1 MVARRWLLAG
11 AAAWTCAAWTWAGI
25 VTAQAQTEIQWWHAM
40 GGQLGEALNALADGF
55 NKSQQEYKIVPVYK
69 GTYTETMTAAVA
81 AFRARQ
87 QPHIVQVFEVG
98 TATMM
103 AAKGAVYPVHQLM
116 ADAGEAFDPNAYLP
130 AVYGY
135 YATTDGKLLS
145 MPFNSSTPVLYYN
158 KDAFKKAGLDPEQPP
173 KTWADLEQS
182 ARKLI
187 AAGSQCGFTSQW
199 QTWIQIENF
208 GAWHNIPFATG
219 ANGFAATDVKLTIN
233 DPLRVRHVDNLGKW
247 QKEKVFV
254 YAGREGKPNPK
265 FTTGECPMIMASA
278 GSAGGFAQA
287 MAGVPFGIAMLP
299 YYPDVKGAPQ
309 NSIIGG
315 ATLWVLSGKPKNEYK
330 GVAKFFTYLSGP
342 EVQAKWHMETG
353 YVPITKAAYQH
364 TRALGFYDKFP
375 GRDVAVE
382 QLNLKPPTDNSKG
395 LRIGNFIQIRDVM
408 DEELEAV
415 WAGQKTAQQALDTA
429 VERGNKLL
437 ADFARAN
444 R

>member
-1 MVARRWLLAG
+1 MIARRLLLG
-11 AAAWTCAAWTWAGI
+11 AAVAWTCGFG

-40 GGQLGEALNALADGF
+40 GGQLGEALNALAESF
-55 NKSQQEYKIVPVYK
+55 NKSQKDYKVVAVYK
-69 GTYTETMTAAVA
+69 GTYTETMTGAIA
-81 AFRARQ
+81 AFRAKQ

-103 AAKGAVYPVHQLM
+103 AAKGAIYPVHQLM
-116 ADAGEAFDPNAYLP
+116 ADAGEAFDPNAYIP

-135 YATTDGKLLS
+135 YSTADGKLLS

-158 KDAFKKAGLDPEQPP
+158 KDAFKKAGLDPNAPP
-173 KTWADLEQS
+173 KTWSDVEQY
-182 ARKLI
+182 AKKFL
-187 AAGSQCGFTSQW
+187 AGGGQCGFTSQW

-219 ANGFAATDVKLTIN
+219 ANGFAATDIKLTIN
-233 DPLRVRHVDNLGKW
+233 DPLRVRHVENLGKW

-265 FTTGECPMIMASA
+265 FTTGECPMIMAST

-287 MAGVPFGIAMLP
+287 MKDVSFGMAMLP
-299 YYPDVKGAPQ
+299 YYADVQGAPQ

-315 ATLWVLSGKPKNEYK
+315 ATLWVLSGKPKDEYK
-330 GVAKFFTYLSGP
+330 GVAKFFAYLSSP
-342 EVQAKWHMETG
+342 EVQSKWHMDTG
-353 YVPITKAAYQH
+353 YVPITKAAYQL
-364 TRALGFYDKFP
+364 TRAQGFYDKFP

-382 QLNLKPPTDNSKG
+382 QLSLKPPTENSKG
-395 LRIGNFIQIRDVM
+395 LRIGNFVQIRDVM

-415 WAGQKTAQQALDTA
+415 WAGQKTAKQALDTA
-429 VERGNKLL
+429 AERGNKLI

>member
-1 MVARRWLLAG
+1 MITRKFFFH
-11 AAAWTCAAWTWAGI
+11 AAAVLAAACAASSPAC
-25 VTAQAQTEIQWWHAM
+25 AQTEIQWWHAM
-40 GGQLGEALNALADGF
+40 GGQLGESLSALADGF
-55 NKSQQEYKIVPVYK
+55 NKSQKDYKVTPVYK

-81 AFRARQ
+81 AFRAKQ

-116 ADAGEAFDPNAYLP
+116 ADAGEKFEPSAYLP

-135 YATTDGKLLS
+135 YSTTDGKLLS

-158 KDAFKKAGLDPEQPP
+158 KDAFKKAGLAEDKPP
-173 KTWADLEQS
+173 KTWPEVEDYSKRLLAS
-182 ARKLI
+182 
-187 AAGSQCGFTSQW
+187 GYQCGFTTQW
-199 QTWIQIENF
+199 QTWVQIENL
-208 GAWHNIPFATG
+208 GAWHNIPFATA
-219 ANGFAATDVKLTIN
+219 ANGFGGTDVKLLIN
-233 DPLRVRHVDNLGKW
+233 DALRIRHIENLARWHKD
-247 QKEKVFV
+247 KTFV

-278 GSAGGFAQA
+278 GSAGGFAAA
-287 MAGVPFGIAMLP
+287 MKDVQFGIAMLP
-299 YYPDVKGAPQ
+299 YYPDVAAAPQ

-315 ATLWVLSGKPKNEYK
+315 ATLWVLSGKPKPEYT
-330 GVAKFFTYLSGP
+330 GVARFFSYLSSP
-342 EVQAKWHMETG
+342 DVQSRWHMETG
-353 YVPITKAAYQH
+353 YVPITKAAYEQ
-364 TRALGFYDKFP
+364 TRAQGFYEKFP

-382 QLNLKPPTDNSKG
+382 QLNFKPPTESSKG
-395 LRIGNFIQIRDVM
+395 LRIGNFVQIRDVV

-415 WAGQKTAQQALDTA
+415 WAGQKSAKQALDQS

>member
-1 MVARRWLLAG
+1 MISRRLLLRTAVAVAVTCG
-11 AAAWTCAAWTWAGI
+11 GSAAAN
-25 VTAQAQTEIQWWHAM
+25 AQTEIQWWHAM
-40 GGQLGEALNALADGF
+40 GGQLGEALNALAEGF
-55 NKSQQEYKIVPVYK
+55 NKSQTDYKVVPVYK
-69 GTYTETMTAAVA
+69 GTYTETMTGAIA

-103 AAKGAVYPVHQLM
+103 AAKGAIYPVHQLM
-116 ADAGEAFDPNAYLP
+116 AEAGEKFDPDAYLP

-158 KDAFKKAGLDPEQPP
+158 KDAFKKAGLDPDKPP
-173 KTWADLEQS
+173 KTWADMEQYS
-182 ARKLI
+182 KRLL

-199 QTWIQIENF
+199 QTWVQIENF
-208 GAWHNIPFATG
+208 GAWHNTPFATG
-219 ANGFAATDVKLTIN
+219 ANGFAGTDIRLAIN
-233 DPLRVRHVDNLGKW
+233 DPLRVRHVENLAAW
-247 QKEKVFV
+247 HKEKIFV

-265 FTTGECPMIMASA
+265 FTTGECPMITASA
-278 GSAGGFAQA
+278 GSVGGFAQA
-287 MAGVPFGIAMLP
+287 MKDVPFGIAMLP
-299 YYPDVKGAPQ
+299 YYADVNGAPQ

-330 GVAKFFTYLSGP
+330 GVAKFFAYLSSP
-342 EVQAKWHMETG
+342 DVQSKWHMETG
-353 YVPITKAAYQH
+353 YVPITTAAYQR
-364 TRALGFYDKFP
+364 TRAQGFYDKFP

-382 QLNLKPPTDNSKG
+382 QLNFKPPTDSSKG
-395 LRIGNFIQIRDVM
+395 LRIGNFVQIRDVM

-415 WAGQKTAQQALDTA
+415 WAGQKTAKQALDLA
-429 VERGNKLL
+429 VERGNKLI

>member
-1 MVARRWLLAG
+1 MISRRLLLG
-11 AAAWTCAAWTWAGI
+11 AAAAAALMCGAS
-25 VTAQAQTEIQWWHAM
+25 VAAQAQTEIQWWHAM

-55 NKSQQEYKIVPVYK
+55 NKSQTDYKIVPVYK
-69 GTYTETMTAAVA
+69 GTYTETMTGAIA
-81 AFRARQ
+81 AFRAKQ

-103 AAKGAVYPVHQLM
+103 AAKGAIYPVHQLM
-116 ADAGEAFDPNAYLP
+116 ADAGEPFDPGAYLP

-135 YATTDGKLLS
+135 YSTTDGKLLS

-158 KDAFKKAGLDPEQPP
+158 KDAFKKAGLDPDKPP
-173 KTWADLEQS
+173 ETWPELEQS
-182 ARKLI
+182 ARKLL
-187 AAGSQCGFTSQW
+187 AGGAQCGFTSQW

-208 GAWHNIPFATG
+208 GAWHNDPFATG
-219 ANGFAATDVKLTIN
+219 ANGFASTDIKLTIN
-233 DPLRVRHVDNLGKW
+233 DPLRLRHVDNLAKW
-247 QKEKVFV
+247 HKEKIFV

-287 MAGVPFGIAMLP
+287 MKDMPFGIAMLP
-299 YYPDVKGAPQ
+299 YYPDVTGAPQ

-315 ATLWVLSGKPKNEYK
+315 ATLWVLTGKPKAEYK
-330 GVAKFFTYLSGP
+330 GVAKFFAYLSTP
-342 EVQAKWHMETG
+342 EVQSRWHMETG
-353 YVPITKAAYQH
+353 YVPITKAAYQL
-364 TRALGFYDKFP
+364 TRTQGFYDKFP

-382 QLNLKPPTDNSKG
+382 QLGFKPPTDNSKG
-395 LRIGNFIQIRDVM
+395 LRIGNFVQIRDVM
-408 DEELEAV
+408 DEELEGV
-415 WAGQKTAQQALDTA
+415 WAAQKTAKQALDTA

>member
-1 MVARRWLLAG
+1 MVSRKFLISTTVVVIACGGSINGR
-11 AAAWTCAAWTWAGI
+11 
-25 VTAQAQTEIQWWHAM
+25 AQTEIQWWHAM
-40 GGQLGEALNALADGF
+40 GGQLGETLYALAEDF
-55 NKSQQEYKIVPVYK
+55 NKAQKDYKVTPVYK
-69 GTYTETMTAAVA
+69 GTYTETLTAAIA
-81 AFRARQ
+81 AFRAKQ

-116 ADAGEAFDPNAYLP
+116 ADAGEKFDPGAYLP

-135 YATTDGKLLS
+135 YSTTDGKLLS

-158 KDAFKKAGLDPEQPP
+158 KEAFKKAGLADNKPP
-173 KTWADLEQS
+173 KTWGEIEDYSKRLLAT
-182 ARKLI
+182 
-187 AAGSQCGFTSQW
+187 GYQCGFTTQW
-199 QTWIQIENF
+199 QTWVQIENF

-219 ANGFAATDVKLTIN
+219 GNGFSGTDIKLLIN
-233 DPLRVRHVDNLGKW
+233 DPLRIRHIENLAKW
-247 QKEKVFV
+247 HKDKIFV

-278 GSAGGFAQA
+278 GSAGGFAAA
-287 MAGVPFGIAMLP
+287 MKDMQFGIAMLP
-299 YYPDVKGAPQ
+299 YYPDVAAAPQ

-315 ATLWVLSGKPKNEYK
+315 ATLWALSGKPKAEYT
-330 GVAKFFTYLSGP
+330 GVARFFTYLSSP
-342 EVQAKWHMETG
+342 SVQSKWHMETG
-353 YVPITKAAYQH
+353 YVPITKAAYEQ
-364 TRALGFYDKFP
+364 TRAQGFYEKFP

-382 QLNLKPPTDNSKG
+382 QLNFKPPTESSKG
-395 LRIGNFIQIRDVM
+395 LRIGNFVQIRDVV

-415 WAGQKTAQQALDTA
+415 WGGQKTAKAALDA
-429 VERGNKLL
+429 SVERGNKLL

>member
-1 MVARRWLLAG
+1 MISRRLLLRTAVAVAVTCG
-11 AAAWTCAAWTWAGI
+11 GSAAAN
-25 VTAQAQTEIQWWHAM
+25 AQTEIQWWHAM
-40 GGQLGEALNALADGF
+40 GGQLGEALNALAEGF
-55 NKSQQEYKIVPVYK
+55 NKSQTDYKVVPVYK
-69 GTYTETMTAAVA
+69 GTYTETMTGAIA

-103 AAKGAVYPVHQLM
+103 AAKGAIYPVHQLM
-116 ADAGEAFDPNAYLP
+116 AEAGEKFDPDAYLP

-158 KDAFKKAGLDPEQPP
+158 KDAFKKAGLDPDKPP
-173 KTWADLEQS
+173 KTWADMEQYS
-182 ARKLI
+182 KRLL

-199 QTWIQIENF
+199 QTWVQIENF
-208 GAWHNIPFATG
+208 GAWHNTPFATG
-219 ANGFAATDVKLTIN
+219 ANGFAGTDIRLAIN
-233 DPLRVRHVDNLGKW
+233 DPLRVRHVENLAAW
-247 QKEKVFV
+247 HKEKIFV

-265 FTTGECPMIMASA
+265 FTTGECPMITASA
-278 GSAGGFAQA
+278 GSVGGFAQA
-287 MAGVPFGIAMLP
+287 MKDVPFGIAMLP
-299 YYPDVKGAPQ
+299 YYADVNGAPQ

-330 GVAKFFTYLSGP
+330 GVAKFFAYLSSP
-342 EVQAKWHMETG
+342 DVQSKWHMETG
-353 YVPITKAAYQH
+353 YVPITKAAYAR
-364 TRALGFYDKFP
+364 TRAQGFYDKFP

-382 QLNLKPPTDNSKG
+382 QLNFKPPTDSSKG
-395 LRIGNFIQIRDVM
+395 LRIGNFVQIRDVM

-415 WAGQKTAQQALDTA
+415 WAGQKTAKQALDLA
-429 VERGNKLL
+429 VERGNKLI

>member
-1 MVARRWLLAG
+1 
-11 AAAWTCAAWTWAGI
+11 
-25 VTAQAQTEIQWWHAM
+25 
-40 GGQLGEALNALADGF
+40 
-55 NKSQQEYKIVPVYK
+55 
-69 GTYTETMTAAVA
+69 
-81 AFRARQ
+81 
-87 QPHIVQVFEVG
+87 
-98 TATMM
+98 MM
-103 AAKGAVYPVHQLM
+103 AAKGAIYPVHQLM
-116 ADAGEAFDPNAYLP
+116 ADAGETFDPDAYLP

-135 YATTDGKLLS
+135 YSTTDGKLLS

-158 KDAFKKAGLDPEQPP
+158 KDAFKKAGLDPNTPP
-173 KTWADLEQS
+173 KTWSDIEQYS
-182 ARKLI
+182 KKLL

-219 ANGFAATDVKLTIN
+219 ANGFAGTDIKLTIN
-233 DPLRVRHVDNLGKW
+233 DPLRVRHVENLAKW
-247 QKEKVFV
+247 QKEKIFV

-265 FTTGECPMIMASA
+265 FTTGECPMIMGSA

-287 MAGVPFGIAMLP
+287 MKDVPFGIAMLP
-299 YYPDVKGAPQ
+299 YYADVSGAPQ

-330 GVAKFFTYLSGP
+330 GVAKFFAYLSSP
-342 EVQAKWHMETG
+342 EVQSKWHMDTG
-353 YVPITKAAYQH
+353 YVPITKAAYER
-364 TRALGFYDKFP
+364 TRAQGFYDKFP

-395 LRIGNFIQIRDVM
+395 LRIGNFVQIRDVM

-415 WAGQKTAQQALDTA
+415 WAGQKTAKQALDTA

>member
-1 MVARRWLLAG
+1 MSRRSLLG
-11 AAAWTCAAWTWAGI
+11 AAAAVAFTCGASAA
-25 VTAQAQTEIQWWHAM
+25 AQAQTEIQWWHAM
-40 GGQLGEALNALADGF
+40 GGQLGEALNALAEGF
-55 NKSQQEYKIVPVYK
+55 NKSQTEYKVVPVYK
-69 GTYTETMTAAVA
+69 GTYTETMTAAIA

-103 AAKGAVYPVHQLM
+103 AAKGAVYPVYQLM
-116 ADAGEAFDPNAYLP
+116 ADAGEPFDPNAYLP

-135 YATTDGKLLS
+135 YSTTDGKLLS

-158 KDAFKKAGLDPEQPP
+158 KDALKKAGLAGDKPP
-173 KTWADLEQS
+173 KTWDEVEQYS
-182 ARKLI
+182 KKLL
-187 AAGSQCGFTSQW
+187 ASGYQCGFTSQW
-199 QTWIQIENF
+199 QTWVQIENF
-208 GAWHNIPFATG
+208 GAWHNVPFATG
-219 ANGFAATDVKLTIN
+219 ANGFSGTDIKLTIN
-233 DPLRVRHVDNLGKW
+233 DPLRLRHVENLAKW

-287 MAGVPFGIAMLP
+287 MKEVPFGIAMLP
-299 YYPDVKGAPQ
+299 YYADVKGVPQ

-315 ATLWVLSGKPKNEYK
+315 ATLWVLSGKPKPEYK
-330 GVAKFFTYLSGP
+330 GVAKFFAYLSSP
-342 EVQAKWHMETG
+342 EVQSKWHMDTG
-353 YVPITKAAYQH
+353 YVPITKEAYAR
-364 TRALGFYDKFP
+364 TRAQGFYDKFP

-382 QLNLKPPTDNSKG
+382 QLNFKPPTDNSKG
-395 LRIGNFIQIRDVM
+395 LRIGNFVQIRDVM

-415 WAGQKTAQQALDTA
+415 WAGQKTAKQALDTA
-429 VERGNKLL
+429 VERGNRLL

-444 R
+444 K

>member
-1 MVARRWLLAG
+1 MTG
-11 AAAWTCAAWTWAGI
+11 AI
-25 VTAQAQTEIQWWHAM
+25 
-40 GGQLGEALNALADGF
+40 
-55 NKSQQEYKIVPVYK
+55 
-69 GTYTETMTAAVA
+69 A
-81 AFRARQ
+81 AFRAKQ

-103 AAKGAVYPVHQLM
+103 AARGAIYPVHQLM
-116 ADAGEAFDPNAYLP
+116 ADAGEKFDPNAYLP

-135 YATTDGKLLS
+135 YSTTDGKLLS

-158 KDAFKKAGLDPEQPP
+158 KDAFKKAGLDPNAPP
-173 KTWADLEQS
+173 KTWSDVEQS
-182 ARKLI
+182 SKKLL
-187 AAGSQCGFTSQW
+187 AAGHQCGFTTQW

-219 ANGFAATDVKLTIN
+219 ANGFAGTDTKLTIN
-233 DPLRVRHVDNLGKW
+233 DPLRARHIENLARW
-247 QKEKVFV
+247 QKEKIFV

-278 GSAGGFAQA
+278 GTAGGFSQA
-287 MAGVPFGIAMLP
+287 MKDVPFGIAMLP
-299 YYPDVKGAPQ
+299 YYPDVTGAPQ

-315 ATLWVLSGKPKNEYK
+315 ATLWVLSGKPKNEYP
-330 GVAKFFTYLSGP
+330 GVARFFAYLSSP
-342 EVQAKWHMETG
+342 EVQSKWHMDTG
-353 YVPITKAAYQH
+353 YVPITKAAYER
-364 TRALGFYDKFP
+364 TRAQGFYDKFP

-395 LRIGNFIQIRDVM
+395 LRIGNFVQIRDVM

-415 WAGQKTAQQALDTA
+415 WAGQKTAKQALDTA
-429 VERGNKLL
+429 AERGNKLL

>member
-1 MVARRWLLAG
+1 MISHSVLLRAAVAVAMTCG
-11 AAAWTCAAWTWAGI
+11 GSAA
-25 VTAQAQTEIQWWHAM
+25 VRAQTEIQWWHAM
-40 GGQLGEALNALADGF
+40 GGQLGEALNALAEGF
-55 NKSQQEYKIVPVYK
+55 NQSQKDYKVVPVYK
-69 GTYTETMTAAVA
+69 GTYTETMTGAIA
-81 AFRARQ
+81 AFRAKQ

-103 AAKGAVYPVHQLM
+103 AAKGAIYPVHQLM
-116 ADAGEAFDPNAYLP
+116 ADAGEKFDPNAYLP

-135 YATTDGKLLS
+135 YSTTDGKLLS

-158 KDAFKKAGLDPEQPP
+158 KDAFKKASLDPSAPP
-173 KTWADLEQS
+173 RTWSDVEQS
-182 ARKLI
+182 SKKLL
-187 AAGSQCGFTSQW
+187 AAGHQCGFTTQW

-219 ANGFAATDVKLTIN
+219 ANGFAGTDTKLTIN
-233 DPLRVRHVDNLGKW
+233 DPLRARHIENLARW
-247 QKEKVFV
+247 QKERTFV

-287 MAGVPFGIAMLP
+287 MKDVPFGIAMLP
-299 YYPDVKGAPQ
+299 YYPDVTGAPQ

-315 ATLWVLSGKPKNEYK
+315 ATLWVLSGKPKNEYP
-330 GVAKFFTYLSGP
+330 GVARFFAYLSSP
-342 EVQAKWHMETG
+342 EVQSKWHMDTG
-353 YVPITKAAYQH
+353 YVPITKAAYQR
-364 TRALGFYDKFP
+364 TRAQGFYDKFP

-395 LRIGNFIQIRDVM
+395 LRIGNFVQIRDVM

-415 WAGQKTAQQALDTA
+415 WAGQKTAKQALDA
-429 VERGNKLL
+429 AAERGNKLL
-437 ADFARAN
+437 ADFARTN

>member
-1 MVARRWLLAG
+1 MISRRVLLR
-11 AAAWTCAAWTWAGI
+11 AAAAVAMTCGGSAA
-25 VTAQAQTEIQWWHAM
+25 AQAQSEIQWWHAM
-40 GGQLGEALNALADGF
+40 GGQLGEALNALAEGF
-55 NKSQQEYKIVPVYK
+55 NKSQKDYKVVPVYK
-69 GTYTETMTAAVA
+69 GTYTETMTAAIA
-81 AFRARQ
+81 AFRAKQ
-87 QPHIVQVFEVG
+87 PPHIVQVFEVG

-103 AAKGAVYPVHQLM
+103 AAKGAIYPVHQLM
-116 ADAGEAFDPNAYLP
+116 ADAGEKFDPNAYLP

-135 YATTDGKLLS
+135 YSTRDGKLLS

-158 KDAFKKAGLDPEQPP
+158 KDAFKKANLDPNTPP
-173 KTWADLEQS
+173 KTWSDMEQS
-182 ARKLI
+182 SKKLL
-187 AAGSQCGFTSQW
+187 AVGYHFWFTSQW
-199 QTWIQIENF
+199 QTWIHIENF

-219 ANGFAATDVKLTIN
+219 ANGFAGTDTKLTIN
-233 DPLRVRHVDNLGKW
+233 DPLRARHVENLARW

-278 GSAGGFAQA
+278 GTAGGFAQA
-287 MAGVPFGIAMLP
+287 MKDVPFGIAMMP
-299 YYPDVKGAPQ
+299 YYADVNGAPQ

-315 ATLWVLSGKPKNEYK
+315 ATLWVLTGKPKNEYP
-330 GVAKFFTYLSGP
+330 GVAKFFAYLSGS
-342 EVQAKWHMETG
+342 EVQSKWHMDTG
-353 YVPITKAAYQH
+353 YVPITKAAYER
-364 TRALGFYDKFP
+364 TRAQGFYDKFP

-395 LRIGNFIQIRDVM
+395 LRIGNFVQIRDVM

-415 WAGQKTAQQALDTA
+415 WAGQKTAKQALDAAT
-429 VERGNKLL
+429 ERGNKLL

>member
-1 MVARRWLLAG
+1 MILRTLLLG
-11 AAAWTCAAWTWAGI
+11 AAAAVALTCGGSAA
-25 VTAQAQTEIQWWHAM
+25 VAQTEIQWWHAM
-40 GGQLGEALNALADGF
+40 GGQLGEALNALAEGF
-55 NKSQQEYKIVPVYK
+55 NKSQKDYKVVPVYK
-69 GTYTETMTAAVA
+69 GTYTETMTGAIA
-81 AFRARQ
+81 AFRAKQ

-103 AAKGAVYPVHQLM
+103 AAKGAIYPVHQLM
-116 ADAGEAFDPNAYLP
+116 AEAGEPFDPNAYLP

-158 KDAFKKAGLDPEQPP
+158 KDSFKKAGLDPDKPP
-173 KTWADLEQS
+173 KTWPELEQL
-182 ARKLI
+182 AKKLV

-219 ANGFAATDVKLTIN
+219 ANGFASTDIKLTIN
-233 DPLRVRHVDNLGKW
+233 DPLRLRHVENLARW

-265 FTTGECPMIMASA
+265 FATGECPMIMGSA

-287 MAGVPFGIAMLP
+287 MKDVAFGITMMP
-299 YYPDVKGAPQ
+299 YYPDVASAPQ

-315 ATLWVLSGKPKNEYK
+315 ATLWVLSGKPKAEYK
-330 GVAKFFTYLSGP
+330 GVAKFFAYLSSP
-342 EVQAKWHMETG
+342 EVQSKWHMETG
-353 YVPITKAAYQH
+353 YVPITKAAYQL
-364 TRALGFYDKFP
+364 TRSQGFYDKFP

-382 QLNLKPPTDNSKG
+382 QLNLKPPTENSKG
-395 LRIGNFIQIRDVM
+395 LRIGNFVQIRDVM

-415 WAGQKTAQQALDTA
+415 WSGQKTAKQALDTS

>member
-1 MVARRWLLAG
+1 MIARRLLLG
-11 AAAWTCAAWTWAGI
+11 AAVAWTCGFG

-40 GGQLGEALNALADGF
+40 GGQLGEALNALAEGF
-55 NKSQQEYKIVPVYK
+55 NKSQKDYKVVAVYK
-69 GTYTETMTAAVA
+69 GTYTETMTGAIA
-81 AFRARQ
+81 AFRAKQ

-103 AAKGAVYPVHQLM
+103 AAKGAIYPVHQLM
-116 ADAGEAFDPNAYLP
+116 TDAGEAFDPGAYIP

-135 YATTDGKLLS
+135 YSTADGKLLS

-158 KDAFKKAGLDPEQPP
+158 KDAFKKAGLDPNAPP
-173 KTWADLEQS
+173 KTWSDVEQY
-182 ARKLI
+182 AKKFL
-187 AAGSQCGFTSQW
+187 AGGVQCGFTSQW

-219 ANGFAATDVKLTIN
+219 ANGFAATDIKLTIN
-233 DPLRVRHVDNLGKW
+233 DPLRVRHVENLGKW
-247 QKEKVFV
+247 QKDKVFV

-265 FTTGECPMIMASA
+265 FTTGECPMIMAST

-287 MAGVPFGIAMLP
+287 MKDVPFGMAMLP
-299 YYPDVKGAPQ
+299 YYADVQGAPQ

-315 ATLWVLSGKPKNEYK
+315 ATLWVLSGKPKDEYK
-330 GVAKFFTYLSGP
+330 GVAKFFAYLSGP
-342 EVQAKWHMETG
+342 EVQSKWHMDTG
-353 YVPITKAAYQH
+353 YVPITKAAYQL
-364 TRALGFYDKFP
+364 TRSQGFYDKFP

-382 QLNLKPPTDNSKG
+382 QLSLKPPTENSKG
-395 LRIGNFIQIRDVM
+395 LRIGNFVQIRDVM

-415 WAGQKTAQQALDTA
+415 WAGQKTAKQALDA
-429 VERGNKLL
+429 AAERGNKLI